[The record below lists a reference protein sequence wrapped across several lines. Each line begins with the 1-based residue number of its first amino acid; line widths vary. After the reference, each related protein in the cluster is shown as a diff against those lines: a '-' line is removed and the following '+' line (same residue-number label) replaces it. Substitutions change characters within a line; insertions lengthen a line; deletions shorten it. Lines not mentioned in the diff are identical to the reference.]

1 MAPDDYCFEK
11 EPWRNML
18 PPQLIERFCLSG
30 WADISFYLS
39 DQWEFMS
46 GVQKLAKATYSEDT
60 A

>member
-1 MAPDDYCFEK
+1 
-11 EPWRNML
+11 ML

-46 GVQKLAKATYSEDT
+46 EVQKLAKATYSEDT